1 MKKILCIVVIVLIF
15 SFQSWT
21 KAEDIKDLQIEGIS
35 IGDNLFDHFTQ
46 AEFDY
51 AKDVSNIFYYKKNK
65 FAELLF
71 FKHSK
76 FETFDGVK
84 VTWKPD
90 DKNYKLYG
98 VSGLIYF
105 KNNYDECKVKREE
118 IIKDIENF
126 LPNAKNNG
134 NHKINFDKTGNSYAL
149 VTDLVLKPPYEE
161 IRIYCSNWSDEEENK
176 GAWDALNVVIN
187 HPEFSKFMENP
198 Y

>member
-1 MKKILCIVVIVLIF
+1 MVLSLLLITP
-15 SFQSWT
+15 SL
-21 KAEDIKDLQIEGIS
+21 ADDIRDFQIEGIS
-35 IGDNLFDHFTQ
+35 IGDNLFDHFSQ
-46 AEFDY
+46 SEFDN
-51 AKDVSNIFYYKKNK
+51 AKKVSNIFYYKENK
-65 FAELLF
+65 FVELLF
-71 FKHSK
+71 YKIQK
-76 FETFDGVK
+76 FEIYDGVK
-84 VTWKPD
+84 VTWKPND
-90 DKNYKLYG
+90 NKYKLYG
-98 VSGLIYF
+98 VTGLIYF
-105 KNNYDECKVKREE
+105 KNNFDKCKIKKKE